1 MFLKFNS
8 WGPLDEYTGRGLN
21 HVQHDQVVE
30 VADDLGA
37 ALLKDFP
44 NNWRAST
51 AEAYATWLKTKPAPT
66 QTTGRYPP
74 ARPSGAKKL
83 ETPEPVGGPKPGAV
97 TPVGTSGTQ
106 PPAPPLKS
114 DGPTLEEYVKA
125 GHEPK
130 TYPPHGYA
138 PKAFKQ
144 KRMDD
149 LQITFEKHKAADAKK
164 NADGGSPTTEPTTE
178 VPAPPGDGAPA
189 APAGEPAPDP
199 NKEPTP

>member
-1 MFLKFNS
+1 METKWGWAVGGKPWSTVSQEAVLLVRAAGRRARFTGADNQRLEQHMFLKFNS

-66 QTTGRYPP
+66 QTTGRCPP
-74 ARPSGAKKL
+74 ASPSGAKKL

-106 PPAPPLKS
+106 LPAPPLKS

-125 GHEPK
+125 GYEPK

-149 LQITFEKHKAADAKK
+149 LQITFE
-164 NADGGSPTTEPTTE
+164 
-178 VPAPPGDGAPA
+178 
-189 APAGEPAPDP
+189 
-199 NKEPTP
+199 